1 MSPKSP
7 ASPKSPKDPART
19 RRLTTAQALVA
30 FLARQ
35 YTERDGRRQ
44 RLISATWG
52 IFGHGNVAGI
62 GQALVEA
69 GHGGNGAAHRM
80 PYLQG
85 RNEQAMVHAAVG
97 YARQSGRLS
106 AQAVTTS
113 IGPGATNLVTGA
125 ALATIN
131 RLPVLLLPGDTFAT
145 RPADPVLQQL
155 EVPYAGDVSV
165 NDCLRPVSRY
175 FDRITRP
182 EALIPA
188 ALQAMRVL
196 ADPAETGAVT
206 LALPQDVQTEAYD
219 WPEEF
224 FAERDWH
231 IRRPAPDPHEL
242 DAAVRA
248 IRSARRPL
256 IVHGDKVAVD
266 ALLAHPDV
274 AAVSF
279 VGSTP
284 IARYIH
290 ATASANG
297 KRVQALGGAKNH
309 MLVLPDADL
318 DAAAD
323 AAVSAAYGSAGER
336 CMAISAVVA
345 VGAIGDELVAK
356 IRERAEK
363 IKIGPGNDPTSEMGP
378 LITAAHRDKVASYV
392 TGAAAQGAEVV
403 LDGTGLTV
411 EGFEDGHWIG
421 LSLLDKVSTDSDAYK
436 DEIFGPVL
444 CVLRVDTYEDGVA
457 LMNASP
463 FGNGTAIFTRDGGAA
478 RRFQLEVE
486 AGMVGVNVPIPV
498 PVGYHSFGGWKDSLF
513 GDHHIYGNDG
523 VHFYTRGKVVTTRW
537 PDPADAPA
545 GVDLG
550 FPRNH

>member
-1 MSPKSP
+1 MKTVNHWIGGKAVDGTSGNWGPVT
-7 ASPKSPKDPART
+7 DPATGEVTTRVALASADEVGAAVAAART
-19 RRLTTAQALVA
+19 A
-30 FLARQ
+30 
-35 YTERDGRRQ
+35 YE
-44 RLISATWG
+44 TWG
-52 IFGHGNVAGI
+52 TSSLAQRTGILFRYRALLDARRADIAALITAEHGKVHSDALGEVARGLEIVELACGITTQLKGELSTQVSHRVDVAAIRQPLGVVAGI
-62 GQALVEA
+62 TPFNFPAMVPMWMFPLAIACGNTFVLKPSEKDPSAANLLAELAAEA
-69 GHGGNGAAHRM
+69 G
-80 PYLQG
+80 
-85 RNEQAMVHAAVG
+85 
-97 YARQSGRLS
+97 
-106 AQAVTTS
+106 
-113 IGPGATNLVTGA
+113 
-125 ALATIN
+125 
-131 RLPVLLLPGDTFAT
+131 LPDGVLN
-145 RPADPVLQQL
+145 V
-155 EVPYAGDVSV
+155 
-165 NDCLRPVSRY
+165 
-175 FDRITRP
+175 
-182 EALIPA
+182 
-188 ALQAMRVL
+188 
-196 ADPAETGAVT
+196 
-206 LALPQDVQTEAYD
+206 
-219 WPEEF
+219 
-224 FAERDWH
+224 
-231 IRRPAPDPHEL
+231 
-242 DAAVRA
+242 
-248 IRSARRPL
+248 
-256 IVHGDKVAVD
+256 VHGDKTAVD

-290 ATASANG
+290 LTASANG

-345 VGAIGDELVAK
+345 VGAIGDTLVEK

-363 IKIGPGNDPTSEMGP
+363 IKIGPGTDPASEMGP

-392 TGAAAQGAEVV
+392 TGAAAQGADVV
-403 LDGTGLTV
+403 LDGTGLRV
-411 EGFEDGHWIG
+411 DGYENGHWIG
-421 LSLLDKVSTDSDAYK
+421 LSLLDKVSTESDAYR

-444 CVLRVDTYEDGVA
+444 CVLRAETYEDGVA
-457 LMNASP
+457 LINASP
-463 FGNGTAIFTRDGGAA
+463 FGNGTAVFTRDGGAA
-478 RRFQLEVE
+478 RRFQLEVQ

-537 PDPADAPA
+537 PDPSEAPV